1 MRESEV
7 FLMRNTKREL
17 NPYSFYD
24 TEGLARHFER
34 MAAEGWAPDRVGLFI
49 RYRRIKPQKLRF
61 AVAFYPDSD
70 DTPEGED
77 VFIDYCEQAG
87 WQHAVGAGALTFWGG
102 NVDGE
107 GGSHSGRSR
116 HVFCT
121 ADENAVEIDTDPVL
135 QVDATHRG
143 LKPYCHWLVAFSILL
158 ITQLDTIAD
167 GLRRDPFSGIASGAR
182 LVMLGLWMILIVIC
196 LSQCIGYY
204 RWYGKAKQIAAKEG
218 RFLRPKSRPWL
229 QTLWRLILLLTIFSA
244 VVVILMGNDTSGQ
257 ARLYYVTLLIVCGP
271 IAAAFFAY
279 SSMERAG
286 AKRGERCV
294 ITALVMVL
302 TVAAVAGLSYT
313 MKQNGLFEDGNAN
326 AEWYSENGAHF
337 TIYHDPLLLY
347 LSDLG
352 VEDGGARWSYL
363 SWEMSSPFASQ
374 RGGWQDDVLASLDD
388 PEHPETARGNPA
400 WIHYD
405 IGDVYLASWFDRCL
419 ASELDYEQTALI
431 DGEHRRLPYAYR
443 EVDAAPWGAERAWRL
458 YDEEE
463 EQWLDHWLITGG
475 TRIVEF
481 ASGSV
486 QMTDVQKATVGEKL
500 LSADLK

>member
-77 VFIDYCEQAG
+77 VFIDYCAQAG

-167 GLRRDPFSGIASGAR
+167 GLRRDPLSGIASGAS

-352 VEDGGARWSYL
+352 VEDGGARWSCR
-363 SWEMSSPFASQ
+363 SWEVSSPLGAQ
-374 RGGWQDDVLASLDD
+374 RSGRQEDALCYPD
-388 PEHPETARGNPA
+388 PNEPRQYHGVTTNMC
-400 WIHYD
+400 YVVS
-405 IGDVYLASWFDRCL
+405 DVYAESLFAPCL
-419 ASELDYEQTALI
+419 AAQFDYQKRYSWSDAV
-431 DGEHRRLPYAYR
+431 YR
-443 EVDAAPWGAERAWRL
+443 EVDAKPWGAERAWRL
-458 YDEEE
+458 CDEKDG
-463 EQWLDHWLITGG
+463 QYWDYWLITRG
-475 TRIVEF
+475 TRVVEF
-481 ASGSV
+481 VSNDLE
-486 QMTDVQKATVGEKL
+486 MTDARGPVKIYAQNCLQAPAE
-500 LSADLK
+500 

>member
-1 MRESEV
+1 
-7 FLMRNTKREL
+7 MRNTKREL

-352 VEDGGARWSYL
+352 VEDGGARWSCR
-363 SWEMSSPFASQ
+363 SWEVSSPLARSAAAGRRTPFAIQTRMNRDSTTGSQ
-374 RGGWQDDVLASLDD
+374 RTCAMWSVMCM
-388 PEHPETARGNPA
+388 PN
-400 WIHYD
+400 
-405 IGDVYLASWFDRCL
+405 RCL
-419 ASELDYEQTALI
+419 PSVLPRSLTIRKDTHGRTLSIARSTLSRGARN
-431 DGEHRRLPYAYR
+431 EHGGSAMKKTGSTGTTGSL
-443 EVDAAPWGAERAWRL
+443 RAGR
-458 YDEEE
+458 
-463 EQWLDHWLITGG
+463 
-475 TRIVEF
+475 
-481 ASGSV
+481 A
-486 QMTDVQKATVGEKL
+486 
-500 LSADLK
+500 

>member
-87 WQHAVGAGALTFWGG
+87 WQHAVGAGALTFWGD

-167 GLRRDPFSGIASGAR
+167 GLRRDPFSGIASGAS

-352 VEDGGARWSYL
+352 VEDGRSPHPLARSAVAGRRTPFAIQTRMNRDSTTGSQRTCAMWSVMCMPNRCLPPVLPRSLTIRKDTHGRTLSIARSTLSRGARN
-363 SWEMSSPFASQ
+363 EH
-374 RGGWQDDVLASLDD
+374 GGSAMKKTGSTGTTGSL
-388 PEHPETARGNPA
+388 
-400 WIHYD
+400 
-405 IGDVYLASWFDRCL
+405 
-419 ASELDYEQTALI
+419 
-431 DGEHRRLPYAYR
+431 
-443 EVDAAPWGAERAWRL
+443 RAGR
-458 YDEEE
+458 
-463 EQWLDHWLITGG
+463 
-475 TRIVEF
+475 
-481 ASGSV
+481 A
-486 QMTDVQKATVGEKL
+486 
-500 LSADLK
+500 

>member
-1 MRESEV
+1 
-7 FLMRNTKREL
+7 MRNTKREL

-143 LKPYCHWLVAFSILL
+143 LKPYCHWLAAFLFLQL
-158 ITQLDTIAD
+158 IQMEDIVDDLQ
-167 GLRRDPFSGIASGAR
+167 RDPLSVVSSNLNIRSVI
-182 LVMLGLWMILIVIC
+182 LQVMIIIIC
-196 LSQCIGYY
+196 AAQLIGYY
-204 RWYGKAKQIAAKEG
+204 RWYGKAKQVAEEEG
-218 RFLRPKSRPWL
+218 RFLAPKSRPWL
-229 QTLWRLILLLTIFSA
+229 QTFWRFVLLVTFFSA
-244 VVVILMGNDTSGQ
+244 FAIGLFGSGSSGQ
-257 ARLYYVTLLIVCGP
+257 GRLYYAALLSIAAP
-271 IAAAFFAY
+271 IAAAFFAH

-286 AKRGERCV
+286 AGRKKRCTVTV
-294 ITALVMVL
+294 IALVL
-302 TVAAVAGLSYT
+302 AALASTGLLYT
-313 MKQNGLFEDGNAN
+313 MKQNGLFESQQAN
-326 AEWYSENGAHF
+326 VEWYSENGAHV
-337 TIYHDPLLLY
+337 TIYHDPLPLY

-352 VEDGGARWSYL
+352 VEEGTVRWSCR
-363 SWEMSSPFASQ
+363 SWELSSLLPHSAAECRKMRSGIQ
-374 RGGWQDDVLASLDD
+374 TRTTRTSIAAPKRGSITRSATYTFRLFLT
-388 PEHPETARGNPA
+388 TAFPLNLTIRKDTRSRRTFTMRSTPRRGTQSKHGGSITPTRGN
-400 WIHYD
+400 
-405 IGDVYLASWFDRCL
+405 GV
-419 ASELDYEQTALI
+419 
-431 DGEHRRLPYAYR
+431 
-443 EVDAAPWGAERAWRL
+443 
-458 YDEEE
+458 
-463 EQWLDHWLITGG
+463 ITGCLCAA
-475 TRIVEF
+475 R
-481 ASGSV
+481 A
-486 QMTDVQKATVGEKL
+486 L
-500 LSADLK
+500 

>member
-34 MAAEGWAPDRVGLFI
+34 MAAEGWAPDRVGFFI

-77 VFIDYCEQAG
+77 VFIDYCAQAG

-167 GLRRDPFSGIASGAR
+167 GLRRDPFSGIASGAS

-218 RFLRPKSRPWL
+218 RFLRPKPRPWL

-286 AKRGERCV
+286 LAGAGRFPHPLARSAAAGRRTPFAIQTRMNRDSTTGSQRTCAMWSVMCMPNRC
-294 ITALVMVL
+294 LPPVL
-302 TVAAVAGLSYT
+302 PRSLTIRKDTHGRTPSIARSTLSR
-313 MKQNGLFEDGNAN
+313 
-326 AEWYSENGAHF
+326 
-337 TIYHDPLLLY
+337 
-347 LSDLG
+347 
-352 VEDGGARWSYL
+352 GARN
-363 SWEMSSPFASQ
+363 EH
-374 RGGWQDDVLASLDD
+374 GGSAMKKTGSTGTTGSL
-388 PEHPETARGNPA
+388 
-400 WIHYD
+400 
-405 IGDVYLASWFDRCL
+405 
-419 ASELDYEQTALI
+419 
-431 DGEHRRLPYAYR
+431 
-443 EVDAAPWGAERAWRL
+443 RAGR
-458 YDEEE
+458 
-463 EQWLDHWLITGG
+463 
-475 TRIVEF
+475 
-481 ASGSV
+481 A
-486 QMTDVQKATVGEKL
+486 
-500 LSADLK
+500 

>member
-1 MRESEV
+1 
-7 FLMRNTKREL
+7 MRNTKWEL

-34 MAAEGWAPDRVGLFI
+34 MAAEGWAPDRVGLCI
-49 RYRRIKPQKLRF
+49 RYRRIRPQKLRF

-143 LKPYCHWLVAFSILL
+143 LKPYCHWLVAFSVLQLLQMDNIIDDLQSDPLSVVSSNLNIRSVIL
-158 ITQLDTIAD
+158 Q
-167 GLRRDPFSGIASGAR
+167 
-182 LVMLGLWMILIVIC
+182 VMIIVIC
-196 LSQCIGYY
+196 AAQLIGYY
-204 RWYGKAKQIAAKEG
+204 RWYGKAKQVAEEEG
-218 RFLRPKSRPWL
+218 RFIAPKSRPWL
-229 QTLWRLILLLTIFSA
+229 QTFWRFVLLVTFFSA
-244 VVVILMGNDTSGQ
+244 FVIGLFLSGSSGQ
-257 ARLYYVTLLIVCGP
+257 GRLYYAALLSIAAP
-271 IAAAFFAY
+271 IAAAFFAH

-286 AKRGERCV
+286 AGRKKRCAVTV
-294 ITALVMVL
+294 IALVL
-302 TVAAVAGLSYT
+302 AALASTGLLYT
-313 MKQNGLFEDGNAN
+313 MKQNGLFESQQAN
-326 AEWYSENGAHF
+326 VEWYSENGAHV
-337 TIYHDPLLLY
+337 TIYHDSLPLY

-352 VEDGGARWSYL
+352 IEDGTARWSCK
-363 SWEMSSPFASQ
+363 SWELSSPLAAQ
-374 RGGWQDDVLASLDD
+374 HGGVQEDALGYPD
-388 PEHPETARGNPA
+388 PNDPNQYCGTKTR
-400 WIHYD
+400 IYYTVS
-405 IGDVYLASWFDRCL
+405 DVYLSALFDRCL
-419 ASELDYEQTALI
+419 STELDYQKRHPES
-431 DGEHRRLPYAYR
+431 PYVYN

-481 ASGSV
+481 ASGNVEMNDS
-486 QMTDVQKATVGEKL
+486 QKATVGEKL
-500 LSADLK
+500 LGRAVSMQGKKCAVAE

>member
-24 TEGLARHFER
+24 TEGLAHHFER

-143 LKPYCHWLVAFSILL
+143 LKPYCHWLVAFSVLQLLQMDNIIDDLQSDPLSVVSSNLNIRSVILQ
-158 ITQLDTIAD
+158 IMIIIICAAQL
-167 GLRRDPFSGIASGAR
+167 
-182 LVMLGLWMILIVIC
+182 
-196 LSQCIGYY
+196 IGYY
-204 RWYGKAKQIAAKEG
+204 RWYGKAKQVAEEEG
-218 RFLRPKSRPWL
+218 RFLAPKSRPWL
-229 QTLWRLILLLTIFSA
+229 QTFWRFVLLVTFFSA
-244 VVVILMGNDTSGQ
+244 FAIGLFGSGSNGQ
-257 ARLYYVTLLIVCGP
+257 GRLYYAALLSIAAP
-271 IAAAFFAY
+271 IAAAFFAH

-286 AKRGERCV
+286 AGRKKRCAVTV
-294 ITALVMVL
+294 IALVL
-302 TVAAVAGLSYT
+302 AALASTGLLYT
-313 MKQNGLFEDGNAN
+313 MKQNGLFESQQAN
-326 AEWYSENGAHF
+326 VEWYSENGAHV
-337 TIYHDPLLLY
+337 TIYHDPLPLY

-352 VEDGGARWSYL
+352 VEEGTIRWSCR
-363 SWEMSSPFASQ
+363 SWELSSPLAAQ
-374 RGGWQDDVLASLDD
+374 RGGVQEDALGYPD
-388 PEHPETARGNPA
+388 PNDPNQYCGTKTR
-400 WIHYD
+400 IYYTVS
-405 IGDVYLASWFDRCL
+405 DVYLSALFDRCL
-419 ASELDYEQTALI
+419 STELDYQERHPET
-431 DGEHRRLPYAYR
+431 PYVYN
-443 EVDAAPWGAERAWRL
+443 EVDAAPWDAEQAWRL
-458 YDEEE
+458 YNTDTGEWCDY
-463 EQWLDHWLITGG
+463 WLLVRG

-481 ASGSV
+481 ISSDLE
-486 QMTDVQKATVGEKL
+486 MTDARMAIVGEKL
-500 LSADLK
+500 LSADRK

>member
-1 MRESEV
+1 
-7 FLMRNTKREL
+7 MRNTKREL

-34 MAAEGWAPDRVGLFI
+34 MAAEAGRPTAWACSSATAALSRRSCASPWRSTPTAMTRPRGRMCSSTTVNKRVAARCGRGSADILGGQCGWRGRQPLPDARATCSA
-49 RYRRIKPQKLRF
+49 R
-61 AVAFYPDSD
+61 
-70 DTPEGED
+70 
-77 VFIDYCEQAG
+77 
-87 WQHAVGAGALTFWGG
+87 
-102 NVDGE
+102 
-107 GGSHSGRSR
+107 
-116 HVFCT
+116 

-167 GLRRDPFSGIASGAR
+167 GLRRDPFSGIASGAS

-352 VEDGGARWSYL
+352 VEDGGARWSCR
-363 SWEMSSPFASQ
+363 SWEVSSTPWRAAQ
-374 RGGWQDDVLASLDD
+374 WQAGGR
-388 PEHPETARGNPA
+388 P
-400 WIHYD
+400 
-405 IGDVYLASWFDRCL
+405 
-419 ASELDYEQTALI
+419 
-431 DGEHRRLPYAYR
+431 
-443 EVDAAPWGAERAWRL
+443 
-458 YDEEE
+458 
-463 EQWLDHWLITGG
+463 
-475 TRIVEF
+475 
-481 ASGSV
+481 
-486 QMTDVQKATVGEKL
+486 L
-500 LSADLK
+500 LSRPE

>member
-49 RYRRIKPQKLRF
+49 RYRRIEPRKLRF

-167 GLRRDPFSGIASGAR
+167 GLRRDPLSGIASGAR

-352 VEDGGARWSYL
+352 VEDGGARWSCR
-363 SWEMSSPFASQ
+363 SWEVSSPLGAQ
-374 RGGWQDDVLASLDD
+374 RSGRQEDALCYPD
-388 PEHPETARGNPA
+388 PNESRQYHGVTTNMC
-400 WIHYD
+400 YVVS
-405 IGDVYLASWFDRCL
+405 DVYAESLFAPCL
-419 ASELDYEQTALI
+419 AAQLDYQKRYSWSDAV
-431 DGEHRRLPYAYR
+431 YR
-443 EVDAAPWGAERAWRL
+443 EVDAKPWGAERAWRL
-458 YDEEE
+458 CDEKDG
-463 EQWLDHWLITGG
+463 QYWDYWLITRG
-475 TRIVEF
+475 TRVVEF
-481 ASGSV
+481 VSNDLE
-486 QMTDVQKATVGEKL
+486 MTDARMAVVGEKL

>member
-1 MRESEV
+1 
-7 FLMRNTKREL
+7 MRNTKREL

-77 VFIDYCEQAG
+77 VFIDSCEQAG
-87 WQHAVGAGALTFWGG
+87 WQHAVGAGALTFWGD

-167 GLRRDPFSGIASGAR
+167 GLRRDPFSGIASGAS

-229 QTLWRLILLLTIFSA
+229 QTLWRL
-244 VVVILMGNDTSGQ
+244 
-257 ARLYYVTLLIVCGP
+257 TLAWRTG
-271 IAAAFFAY
+271 
-279 SSMERAG
+279 ERAG
-286 AKRGERCV
+286 LAGAGRSPHPLARS
-294 ITALVMVL
+294 
-302 TVAAVAGLSYT
+302 AVAGRRTPFAIQTRMNRDSTTGSQRTCAMWSVMCMPNRCLPPVLPRSLTIRKDTHGRTLSIARST
-313 MKQNGLFEDGNAN
+313 
-326 AEWYSENGAHF
+326 
-337 TIYHDPLLLY
+337 
-347 LSDLG
+347 LSR
-352 VEDGGARWSYL
+352 GARN
-363 SWEMSSPFASQ
+363 EH
-374 RGGWQDDVLASLDD
+374 GGSAMKKA
-388 PEHPETARGNPA
+388 HYARDAHSG
-400 WIHYD
+400 
-405 IGDVYLASWFDRCL
+405 VCL
-419 ASELDYEQTALI
+419 
-431 DGEHRRLPYAYR
+431 
-443 EVDAAPWGAERAWRL
+443 
-458 YDEEE
+458 
-463 EQWLDHWLITGG
+463 
-475 TRIVEF
+475 
-481 ASGSV
+481 
-486 QMTDVQKATVGEKL
+486 K
-500 LSADLK
+500 

>member
-77 VFIDYCEQAG
+77 VFIDYCAQAG

-167 GLRRDPFSGIASGAR
+167 GLRRDPLSGIASGAS

-313 MKQNGLFEDGNAN
+313 MKQNGLFEDGNATR
-326 AEWYSENGAHF
+326 SG
-337 TIYHDPLLLY
+337 
-347 LSDLG
+347 
-352 VEDGGARWSYL
+352 
-363 SWEMSSPFASQ
+363 
-374 RGGWQDDVLASLDD
+374 
-388 PEHPETARGNPA
+388 TAK
-400 WIHYD
+400 
-405 IGDVYLASWFDRCL
+405 
-419 ASELDYEQTALI
+419 TALI
-431 DGEHRRLPYAYR
+431 LRSITIRCCFISLTLAWRTG
-443 EVDAAPWGAERAWRL
+443 ERAGL
-458 YDEEE
+458 AE
-463 EQWLDHWLITGG
+463 LGG
-475 TRIVEF
+475 LLTLGAQR
-481 ASGSV
+481 SGRQEDALCYPDPNEPRQYHGSQRTCAMWSV
-486 QMTDVQKATVGEKL
+486 MCMPNRCL
-500 LSADLK
+500 PLSCRAV

>member
-121 ADENAVEIDTDPVL
+121 ADENAIEIDTDPVL

-286 AKRGERCV
+286 AKRGLWCSGHPGLYHGGN
-294 ITALVMVL
+294 TAPGLCGGFDR
-302 TVAAVAGLSYT
+302 AVRRQVCANADRQSVCPCIKIPKPANT
-313 MKQNGLFEDGNAN
+313 LFERQVFLY
-326 AEWYSENGAHF
+326 EK
-337 TIYHDPLLLY
+337 TILIFRIISLFLLVCRL
-347 LSDLG
+347 LCPA
-352 VEDGGARWSYL
+352 GG
-363 SWEMSSPFASQ
+363 
-374 RGGWQDDVLASLDD
+374 
-388 PEHPETARGNPA
+388 
-400 WIHYD
+400 
-405 IGDVYLASWFDRCL
+405 DR
-419 ASELDYEQTALI
+419 
-431 DGEHRRLPYAYR
+431 
-443 EVDAAPWGAERAWRL
+443 
-458 YDEEE
+458 
-463 EQWLDHWLITGG
+463 
-475 TRIVEF
+475 
-481 ASGSV
+481 
-486 QMTDVQKATVGEKL
+486 
-500 LSADLK
+500 

>member
-77 VFIDYCEQAG
+77 VFIDYCAQAG

-143 LKPYCHWLVAFSILL
+143 LKPYCHWLVAFSVLQLLQMDNIIDDLQSDPLSVVSSNLNIRSVILQVM
-158 ITQLDTIAD
+158 IIIICAAQL
-167 GLRRDPFSGIASGAR
+167 
-182 LVMLGLWMILIVIC
+182 
-196 LSQCIGYY
+196 IGYY
-204 RWYGKAKQIAAKEG
+204 RWYGKAKQVAEEEG
-218 RFLRPKSRPWL
+218 RFLAPKSRPWL
-229 QTLWRLILLLTIFSA
+229 QTFWRFVLLVTLFSVFA
-244 VVVILMGNDTSGQ
+244 IGLFGSGSSGQ
-257 ARLYYVTLLIVCGP
+257 GRLYYAALLSIAAP
-271 IAAAFFAY
+271 IAAAFFAH

-352 VEDGGARWSYL
+352 VEDGGARWSCR
-363 SWEMSSPFASQ
+363 SWKVSSPLGAQ
-374 RGGWQDDVLASLDD
+374 RSGRQEDALCYPD
-388 PEHPETARGNPA
+388 PNEPRQYHGVTTNMC
-400 WIHYD
+400 YVVS
-405 IGDVYLASWFDRCL
+405 DVYAESLFAPCL
-419 ASELDYEQTALI
+419 AAQLDYQKRYSWSDAV
-431 DGEHRRLPYAYR
+431 YR
-443 EVDAAPWGAERAWRL
+443 EVDAKPWGAERAWRL
-458 YDEEE
+458 CDEKDG
-463 EQWLDHWLITGG
+463 QYWDYWLITRG
-475 TRIVEF
+475 TRVVEF
-481 ASGSV
+481 VSNDLE
-486 QMTDVQKATVGEKL
+486 MTDARMAVVGEKL